1 MAETAFDMIK
11 RHEGERKNSEG
22 RHIPYRCPAN
32 KLTIGWGRNIEE
44 RGISNAEAVMLADN
58 DGESHDDV
66 PNIHGVSRFFPV
78 KKGGEWL
85 IGYGRNLSR
94 DGISD
99 AEAETLL
106 QNDIADSHAELAAA
120 FIWFDDLDEVRQLA
134 LVDMHFNM
142 GLRSLSRFRHMI
154 AALAAGDY
162 GTAADEAMDSAWF
175 RQVGSR
181 AVEVVAMIRNG
192 Q

>member
-11 RHEGERKNSEG
+11 RHEGERKNSAG

-44 RGISNAEAVMLADN
+44 RGISNAEAVMLAEN
-58 DGESHDDV
+58 DIAPVSDALNH
-66 PNIHGVSRFFPV
+66 HGGRHFPIQV
-78 KKGGEWL
+78 AGEWL

-106 QNDIADSHAELAAA
+106 YNDIDDSRSELGAA
-120 FIWFDDLDEVRQLA
+120 FSWYDDIDEVRQLA

-142 GLRSLSRFRHMI
+142 GLAKLSRFRHMI
-154 AALAAGDY
+154 SALCAGDY
-162 GTAADEAMDSAWF
+162 DHAADEAKDSTWF

-192 Q
+192 V